1 MGEIYANYYDS
12 FDKFGNFKLMK
23 TVDRCLKK
31 ELHEAKLADIEKAN
45 WICQE
50 QTNKVLMDIV
60 MSPGADPML
69 VDST

>member
-45 WICQE
+45 WICHE
-50 QTNKVLMDIV
+50 
-60 MSPGADPML
+60 
-69 VDST
+69 